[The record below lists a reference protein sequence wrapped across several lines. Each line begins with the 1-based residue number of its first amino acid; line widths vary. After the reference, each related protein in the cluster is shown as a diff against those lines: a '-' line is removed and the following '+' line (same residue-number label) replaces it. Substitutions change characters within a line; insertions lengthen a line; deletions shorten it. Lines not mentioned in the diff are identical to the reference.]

1 MKLNRTEKCWL
12 ATSAAFFILY
22 NLPGVPAFGDARGL
36 ALHGLFTVVPL
47 WIVTYLGMFATSRES
62 RRRKRKKEDI

>member
-1 MKLNRTEKCWL
+1 MKLSKAEKYWL

-36 ALHGLFTVVPL
+36 LLHGLFTVVPL
-47 WIVTYLGMFATSRES
+47 WIVTYLGMFAISRKRS
-62 RRRKRKKEDI
+62 LKKRKKEDV